1 MPADWLYG
9 VITRS
14 YLGPGMNKRK
24 LYSLADYSRI
34 TDADA
39 VQSLAWASD
48 GVGFTLHTSI

>member
-9 VITRS
+9 VITRG
-14 YLGPGMNKRK
+14 YTGPGMGERK